1 MHDNFH
7 TFWYDGKFLSDLG
20 AVISQRPTY
29 YVSTP
34 DIEFFKIIGKSGSAI
49 IDYNRYENK
58 TFKVPIRAVP
68 AYCDMTIKDFSHKL
82 TEWLRTGDVEYKVYK
97 DTYNPDYFRKAV
109 VTEIDDIVAVRK
121 DVYETTITFNC
132 DPFLYSKSGL
142 TEIEVNSTNYTITN
156 SEKWD
161 AEPIIK
167 VNGNGLF
174 TVSINDESF
183 NITLDGTQITVDKP
197 NENVYYTTTKVD
209 CNDKYSANII
219 PELKPGVNTIAV
231 ETENG
236 TNFSMS
242 IIPNWRRL

>member
-1 MHDNFH
+1 MSH
-7 TFWYDGKFLSDLG
+7 TFEFNGKKLSDFG
-20 AVISQRPTY
+20 AVIKEAPH
-29 YVSTP
+29 YVLSVR
-34 DIEFFKIIGKSGSAI
+34 EFDFTSMPGKSGDVITDKKRFKNRTVSYKISSIPPWCDYDEQKFVYRLSAWLLTS
-49 IDYNRYENK
+49 YEYR
-58 TFKVPIRAVP
+58 I
-68 AYCDMTIKDFSHKL
+68 L
-82 TEWLRTGDVEYKVYK
+82 K
-97 DTYNPDYFRKAV
+97 DTYNTNYYQRAV
-109 VTEIDDIVAVRK
+109 CTGITNVAVDTK
-121 DVYETTITFNC
+121 GAVSATINFNC

-142 TEIEVNSTNYTITN
+142 TEIAVNSNNFTIYNRDNWN
-156 SEKWD
+156 S
-161 AEPIIK
+161 EPIIK
-167 VNGNGLF
+167 LNGNGSF
-174 TVSINDESF
+174 TVSINDEIF